1 MLMFQNRRKTR
12 RLEVASS
19 DTKRGEKSQK
29 NALLTFA
36 GEQDTEF
43 FAAALKAISEMSAD
57 ECGGS
62 RELSVRA
69 EGDRII
75 IGYKK
80 ELDI

>member
-1 MLMFQNRRKTR
+1 M
-12 RLEVASS
+12 ASS
-19 DTKRGEKSQK
+19 DTKHGEKSQK
-29 NALLTFA
+29 NALLTFV

-43 FAAALKAISEMSAD
+43 FVAALKAVSEMSAD

-69 EGDRII
+69 DGDRIV

>member
-1 MLMFQNRRKTR
+1 MARSDSERDRDKQYDKRK
-12 RLEVASS
+12 
-19 DTKRGEKSQK
+19 QQ

-43 FAAALKAISEMSAD
+43 FAAALKAVSEMSAD

-69 EGDRII
+69 EGDRIV

>member
-1 MLMFQNRRKTR
+1 M
-12 RLEVASS
+12 SHS
-19 DTKRGEKSQK
+19 DTKHDRTNPCNQQNQRKHQ

-43 FAAALKAISEMSAD
+43 FAAALKAVSEMSVD
-57 ECGGS
+57 ESGGS

-69 EGDRII
+69 DGDRII
-75 IGYKK
+75 IGYKM